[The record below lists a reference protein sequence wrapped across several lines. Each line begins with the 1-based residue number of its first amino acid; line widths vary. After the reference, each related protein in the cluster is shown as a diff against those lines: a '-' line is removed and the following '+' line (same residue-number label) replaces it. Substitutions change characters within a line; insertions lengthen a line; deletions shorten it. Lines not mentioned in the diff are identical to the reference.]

1 MTFNLEHYV
10 YKLYE
15 GNVLSQFYFLEL
27 ENLLF
32 AWIVPENVNHRS
44 LSRVLSTM
52 NQSVNSHG
60 NLLTVLTGGKLYS
73 DWRWILFIQ

>member
-32 AWIVPENVNHRS
+32 AWIVPEHVNHRS
-44 LSRVLSTM
+44 LSGVLSTM
-52 NQSVNSHG
+52 SQAVNSHG
-60 NLLTVLTGGKLYS
+60 NLQTVLIGGKLYS
-73 DWRWILFIQ
+73 DWSWILFIQ

>member
-32 AWIVPENVNHRS
+32 ACIVPENVNHRS
-44 LSRVLSTM
+44 LHRVLGTM

-73 DWRWILFIQ
+73 DWSWILFIQ